1 MDERAAGLLALL
13 PELGEPWP
21 DMPGQLREIRL
32 RTGAPV
38 QLIGER
44 GEWLSRTVTDAA
56 WIGRATERKL
66 LYRGVFTIGE
76 TMISFSSHGIIRSPS
91 LMLQRTG

>member
-1 MDERAAGLLALL
+1 MAREGLRMDERAAGLLALV

-38 QLIGER
+38 QLIGDR
-44 GEWLSRTVTDAA
+44 G
-56 WIGRATERKL
+56 
-66 LYRGVFTIGE
+66 
-76 TMISFSSHGIIRSPS
+76 
-91 LMLQRTG
+91 